1 VRLRRE
7 VGSRHSTAES
17 LALLARVVSV
27 HGDHTAAY
35 ALYEESL
42 AIGRDLNNVWLIVP
56 CLDGLA
62 SLGAR
67 QGEFVRAARLW
78 GAAEVLRESVGMH
91 IAPFE
96 RADYEQRVAAARAK
110 LGAEAFA
117 SAWAQ
122 GRTMTPE
129 QALTMQGSLSTTIV
143 TTPSSTYPAGLTARE
158 VGVLRLVARGLT
170 NSEIAKELRLSEKT
184 IAHHLTHIFNKTTS
198 ENRAA
203 AAAFAIRHK
212 LA

>member
-1 VRLRRE
+1 
-7 VGSRHSTAES
+7 
-17 LALLARVVSV
+17 VVSV

-62 SLGAR
+62 SLAAR
-67 QGEFVRAARLW
+67 QDEFVRAARLW
-78 GAAEVLRESVGMH
+78 GTAEVLCESVGMH
-91 IAPFE
+91 IAPIE
-96 RADYEQRVAAARAK
+96 RANYERRVAAARAQ
-110 LGAEAFA
+110 LGAAAFA

-122 GRTMTPE
+122 GRTMTLE
-129 QALTMQGSLSTTIV
+129 QTLTLQEQEMVSAP
-143 TTPSSTYPAGLTARE
+143 TTPVATPSPTYPAGLTARE

-170 NSEIAKELRLSEKT
+170 NSEIAEELRLSEKT

-203 AAAFAIRHK
+203 AAVFAIRHG

>member
-1 VRLRRE
+1 MQ
-7 VGSRHSTAES
+7 
-17 LALLARVVSV
+17 
-27 HGDHTAAY
+27 D
-35 ALYEESL
+35 
-42 AIGRDLNNVWLIVP
+42 
-56 CLDGLA
+56 
-62 SLGAR
+62 
-67 QGEFVRAARLW
+67 EFVRSARLW

-91 IAPFE
+91 ISPIE
-96 RADYEQRVAAARAK
+96 RADYEHRVAAARAK
-110 LGAEAFA
+110 LGAESFA

-143 TTPSSTYPAGLTARE
+143 NTPSSPYPAGLTTRE
-158 VGVLRLVARGLT
+158 VGVLRLVAKGLT
-170 NSEIAKELRLSEKT
+170 NAEIAQELGLSGKT

-203 AAAFAIRHK
+203 AAAFAIHHG